1 MLSNFPKVTQ
11 LLSGRAGIPTQ
22 LFEVLCYTV
31 IQVDMVIE
39 MPMHSEVGKRK
50 KYKIQ
55 KWMDSV
61 ST

>member
-55 KWMDSV
+55 K
-61 ST
+61 